1 MTINREKLA
10 NMTNEELA
18 EFFEE
23 YSDCDRCPFKYKECS
38 EGEVRCKKIM
48 LEWLENEDVCVND
61 LLALVCAKFSLLP
74 QVRSNEVIKDE
85 TKLFVA
91 GDTYK
96 ITIEKEVK

>member
-1 MTINREKLA
+1 MTVKISHIFDKKHINKGWEKI
-10 NMTNEELA
+10 EKWIE
-18 EFFEE
+18 
-23 YSDCDRCPFKYKECS
+23 D
-38 EGEVRCKKIM
+38 
-48 LEWLENEDVCVND
+48 EDVCVND